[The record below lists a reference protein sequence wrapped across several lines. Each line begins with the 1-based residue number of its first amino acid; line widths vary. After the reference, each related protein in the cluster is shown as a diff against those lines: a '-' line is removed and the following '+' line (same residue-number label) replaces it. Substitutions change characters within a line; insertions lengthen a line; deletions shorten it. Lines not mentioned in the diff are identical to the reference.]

1 MSLAKRLERCTRRSV
16 GHNGW
21 GVRHFL
27 TLSIPR
33 EAYPAQRPE
42 LPADLAERLGKPD
55 GFGGFNRF
63 HGDGTVTHVAFG
75 EVSSSRDPRADRQS
89 SDFTA
94 LFVERDSDADD
105 SWFSWTEARAWTGT
119 ASEESLSMPADAV
132 AHDAESPEWAWLI
145 DVANVRAARTRWDDT
160 ARRLAWCSE
169 DARCLFG
176 SCEFW
181 AKTTHHADD
190 ARTYGVSFAVKSM
203 YVRRFSIAAARL
215 SRALRSEG
223 VDARWRGL

>member
-27 TLSIPR
+27 TLRIPR
-33 EAYPAQRPE
+33 EAYPTQRPVM
-42 LPADLAERLGKPD
+42 PAPLMAQLGKSD

-63 HGDGTVTHVAFG
+63 HSDGTVTHVAFG
-75 EVSSSRDPRADRQS
+75 EVHSGRDPRTKPKTDGVTIVHVE
-89 SDFTA
+89 SDG
-94 LFVERDSDADD
+94 DAEDPM
-105 SWFSWTEARAWTGT
+105 FAWTEVRAWTGT

-132 AHDAESPEWAWLI
+132 AHDAESPEWRWLI
-145 DVANVRAARTRWDDT
+145 DVANVRAARKRWDDT
-160 ARRLAWCSE
+160 ARRVAWCSE
-169 DARCLFG
+169 DALCLFG
-176 SCEFW
+176 ECEFW
-181 AKTTHHADD
+181 AKTTYHADD
-190 ARTYGVSFAVKSM
+190 ARTYGVAFAVKSM